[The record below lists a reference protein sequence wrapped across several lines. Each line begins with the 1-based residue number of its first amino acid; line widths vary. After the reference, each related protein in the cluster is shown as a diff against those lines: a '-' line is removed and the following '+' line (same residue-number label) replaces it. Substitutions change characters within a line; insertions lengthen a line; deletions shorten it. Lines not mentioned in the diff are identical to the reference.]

1 MNEKKPALTEAQE
14 KQILDSGEEILWR
27 HENFETL
34 SFGQTILH
42 FLFVVFILVPLV
54 GLTVSFIIS
63 TMFSARNLLVQVVLG
78 ILFASGFFYV
88 LTWLTRYIF
97 HTSFYITNKRLILL
111 ESTQRYGVS
120 FLYGIEPTYSDI
132 TDIENLKSLNKK
144 KGDYSVYLL
153 KTNIYKYFFGI
164 RSPKL
169 WKTYRYV
176 YLDDS
181 ALEVLN
187 KLIKEKSLNNFI
199 K

>member
-34 SFGQTILH
+34 SFGQTILY

-63 TMFSARNLLVQVVLG
+63 TMFSAGNLLVQVVLG

-88 LTWLTRYIF
+88 LNWLTRYIF
-97 HTSFYITNKRLILL
+97 HTSFYITNNRLILL

-120 FLYGIEPTYSDI
+120 FLYGIEPTYSEI
-132 TDIENLKSLNKK
+132 TDIEYLKSVNKK

-169 WKTYRYV
+169 WRTYRYV

>member
-1 MNEKKPALTEAQE
+1 MNGKKPALTEAQE

-34 SFGQTILH
+34 NFGQTIFY
-42 FLFVVFILVPLV
+42 FLFVVFILVPFA

-63 TMFSARNLLVQVVLG
+63 TIFLAGSLLVQVVLG
-78 ILFASGFFYV
+78 ILFASSFFYI
-88 LTWLTRYIF
+88 LTWLTRYMF
-97 HTSFYITNKRLILL
+97 HTSFYITNKRFILL
-111 ESTQRYGVS
+111 EPTQRYGIT
-120 FLYGIEPTYSDI
+120 FLYGTDPTYSDI
-132 TDIENLKSLNKK
+132 TSIEYLKSLNKK